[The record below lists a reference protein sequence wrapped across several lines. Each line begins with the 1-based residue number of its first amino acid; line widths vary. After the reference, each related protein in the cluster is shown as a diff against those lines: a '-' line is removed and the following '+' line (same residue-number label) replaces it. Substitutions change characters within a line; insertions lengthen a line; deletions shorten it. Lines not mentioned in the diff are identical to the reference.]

1 MADYIKNPIA
11 IEDKSMDIIDGYL
24 KKDWREE
31 ELPVVRRMIHTTG
44 DPDYEGIISMTP
56 DFIEKASES
65 LKKGGKIYTDTKMV
79 MSGISAKILERA
91 GLTLCNY
98 IADKDIAEGSKKTG
112 ITRSSLTVDKAVSDG
127 IKIFVIGNAPTALF
141 RLLELADEGFVPDF
155 IVGVPVGFV
164 GARESKELLS
174 QYSIPHITTLSNK
187 GGSNVAA
194 SVINALLYMNFGR

>member
-1 MADYIKNPIA
+1 MADYIKNPMA

-24 KKDWREE
+24 KKKWKEE

-56 DFIEKASES
+56 DFIEKSSES

-79 MSGISAKILERA
+79 MSGISAKVLERA

-98 IADKDIAEGSKKTG
+98 IADRDIAEESKKTG
-112 ITRSSLTVDKAVSDG
+112 ITRSSLTVDRAVSEG

-164 GARESKELLS
+164 GAKESKELLS
-174 QYSIPHITTLSNK
+174 QYQIPHITTLSNK